1 MSDIDWLKIIDNII
15 EEIDDNFDTLSK
27 LNMNDSGKS
36 KMFAD
41 KENERCKKILLSQKT
56 NIKQFY
62 EAKNKRFI
70 PLGTVLILTPF
81 SSAYTSILHKL
92 IPSLLVGNKCIIKSS
107 NFTNNCSAYF
117 IDMLKSCMPA
127 KLANKII
134 FKEDLNS
141 VKEIIK
147 KQAFDV
153 ILFTG
158 KSETAKEIKK
168 QIGRKRGVFET
179 GSLALAYIDK
189 DIDLDKVAHEICDN
203 SFAQNGMRCIG
214 LKNVFIHASIYDALK
229 EKIVKLVNTYKRNEN
244 YIREFKN
251 QQTKKEILQ
260 NIENY
265 LSNGYTNLQSDL
277 TFPIL
282 IESSLNIKNYFLKE
296 MYGPV
301 LCLHRVDDINKIPL
315 EYLKRSSLSTSIY
328 SNNQNN
334 IKLFIKND
342 IYTGS
347 ILINKGPAIR
357 NDDLPFGGFYDE
369 NENKESFWDII
380 NIASNIQIIDKL

>member
-1 MSDIDWLKIIDNII
+1 M
-15 EEIDDNFDTLSK
+15 
-27 LNMNDSGKS
+27 
-36 KMFAD
+36 
-41 KENERCKKILLSQKT
+41 
-56 NIKQFY
+56 
-62 EAKNKRFI
+62 
-70 PLGTVLILTPF
+70 
-81 SSAYTSILHKL
+81 
-92 IPSLLVGNKCIIKSS
+92 
-107 NFTNNCSAYF
+107 
-117 IDMLKSCMPA
+117 
-127 KLANKII
+127 
-134 FKEDLNS
+134 
-141 VKEIIK
+141 
-147 KQAFDV
+147 
-153 ILFTG
+153 
-158 KSETAKEIKK
+158 
-168 QIGRKRGVFET
+168 
-179 GSLALAYIDK
+179 
-189 DIDLDKVAHEICDN
+189 
-203 SFAQNGMRCIG
+203 
-214 LKNVFIHASIYDALK
+214 
-229 EKIVKLVNTYKRNEN
+229 KLVNTYKRNEN

-265 LSNGYTNLQSDL
+265 LSNGYTNLQNDL